1 MLNKLRKKLALFN
14 GVILVFFVIVV
25 VSCIWLL
32 ADKGLIDFWDK
43 DLKGLAYQIED
54 LNKLPVL
61 PDFTKEGPFREKHDF
76 VKIILRDNT
85 MLVTAVSP
93 GGERLASQTR
103 AIAQKSWQNNKESW
117 TSIISQTQYVR
128 VYSVPFHKNSQHG
141 IVQTTVD
148 LHVIHFFMTTFMTH
162 LMVSGLIFAII
173 AAMIGWFLAGKALIP
188 VKRSW
193 QQQEEF
199 VANAAHEIRTPL
211 TVIQTN
217 LDVVLS
223 SPDTKIAE
231 NMKWLDN
238 AYTETE
244 HMGRLISDLLLLAQ
258 VDGSEIKL
266 DNKAFDLSALLIEIS
281 IQMEPVAQN
290 QDLLFLWE
298 IDPGMILKGD
308 KWRIRQL
315 FMILLDNSFK
325 YTPPGGNVKIT
336 ARRSRDKIEILV
348 QDSGIGISKEDRER
362 IFERFYR
369 ADKARSRTQSGTG
382 LGLSI
387 AQWIIHVHRGSILL
401 QSELGSGSCF
411 TVILPLN

>member
-1 MLNKLRKKLALFN
+1 LLNKLRKKLALFN

>member
-1 MLNKLRKKLALFN
+1 
-14 GVILVFFVIVV
+14 V
-25 VSCIWLL
+25 
-32 ADKGLIDFWDK
+32 
-43 DLKGLAYQIED
+43 
-54 LNKLPVL
+54 
-61 PDFTKEGPFREKHDF
+61 
-76 VKIILRDNT
+76 
-85 MLVTAVSP
+85 
-93 GGERLASQTR
+93 
-103 AIAQKSWQNNKESW
+103 
-117 TSIISQTQYVR
+117 
-128 VYSVPFHKNSQHG
+128 
-141 IVQTTVD
+141 
-148 LHVIHFFMTTFMTH
+148 
-162 LMVSGLIFAII
+162 
-173 AAMIGWFLAGKALIP
+173 
-188 VKRSW
+188 SW

>member
-1 MLNKLRKKLALFN
+1 LLNKLRKKLALFN

-188 VKRSW
+188 V
-193 QQQEEF
+193 
-199 VANAAHEIRTPL
+199 
-211 TVIQTN
+211 
-217 LDVVLS
+217 
-223 SPDTKIAE
+223 
-231 NMKWLDN
+231 
-238 AYTETE
+238 
-244 HMGRLISDLLLLAQ
+244 
-258 VDGSEIKL
+258 
-266 DNKAFDLSALLIEIS
+266 
-281 IQMEPVAQN
+281 
-290 QDLLFLWE
+290 
-298 IDPGMILKGD
+298 
-308 KWRIRQL
+308 
-315 FMILLDNSFK
+315 
-325 YTPPGGNVKIT
+325 
-336 ARRSRDKIEILV
+336 
-348 QDSGIGISKEDRER
+348 
-362 IFERFYR
+362 
-369 ADKARSRTQSGTG
+369 
-382 LGLSI
+382 
-387 AQWIIHVHRGSILL
+387 
-401 QSELGSGSCF
+401 
-411 TVILPLN
+411 